1 MSRLISAV
9 GFGYRSLHGKITTL
23 FSTWFFYSLSLPN
36 QSSVS
41 VLPRHL
47 CTSFWTTT
55 KVSSVHALHAQVLC
69 AMTVHPAKNT
79 VHQSIVQIAAY
90 VQLVPTRVLMDPAV
104 YRVLQVTRRNNY
116 FIVDISIVKRQVIRN
131 HFICLARSLYL
142 VIILSFMYF
151 FNFGDVLC
159 N

>member
-1 MSRLISAV
+1 
-9 GFGYRSLHGKITTL
+9 
-23 FSTWFFYSLSLPN
+23 
-36 QSSVS
+36 
-41 VLPRHL
+41 
-47 CTSFWTTT
+47 
-55 KVSSVHALHAQVLC
+55 
-69 AMTVHPAKNT
+69 MTEHPTKNT

-104 YRVLQVTRRNNY
+104 YRVLQVTRRNNH
-116 FIVDISIVKRQVIRN
+116 FIVDISIVKTQVVRN

-142 VIILSFMYF
+142 VIILSFVYF

>member
-1 MSRLISAV
+1 M
-9 GFGYRSLHGKITTL
+9 
-23 FSTWFFYSLSLPN
+23 
-36 QSSVS
+36 S

-116 FIVDISIVKRQVIRN
+116 FIFDISIVRRQVIKN
-131 HFICLARSLYL
+131 HFICLARRSPVVASAVKDMCWMERNPASTCI
-142 VIILSFMYF
+142 VITLLSQSTKR
-151 FNFGDVLC
+151 N

>member
-1 MSRLISAV
+1 
-9 GFGYRSLHGKITTL
+9 
-23 FSTWFFYSLSLPN
+23 
-36 QSSVS
+36 
-41 VLPRHL
+41 
-47 CTSFWTTT
+47 
-55 KVSSVHALHAQVLC
+55 
-69 AMTVHPAKNT
+69 MTVHPAKNT

-90 VQLVPTRVLMDPAV
+90 VQLVPTRVLMDPSV

-142 VIILSFMYF
+142 VIILSLVNF

>member
-1 MSRLISAV
+1 
-9 GFGYRSLHGKITTL
+9 
-23 FSTWFFYSLSLPN
+23 
-36 QSSVS
+36 
-41 VLPRHL
+41 
-47 CTSFWTTT
+47 
-55 KVSSVHALHAQVLC
+55 
-69 AMTVHPAKNT
+69 MTVQPAKNT
-79 VHQSIVQIAAY
+79 VNQSFVQIAAY

>member
-1 MSRLISAV
+1 
-9 GFGYRSLHGKITTL
+9 
-23 FSTWFFYSLSLPN
+23 
-36 QSSVS
+36 
-41 VLPRHL
+41 
-47 CTSFWTTT
+47 
-55 KVSSVHALHAQVLC
+55 
-69 AMTVHPAKNT
+69 MTVHPTKNT

-131 HFICLARSLYL
+131 HFICLAISLYL
-142 VIILSFMYF
+142 VIILSCVYF

>member
-1 MSRLISAV
+1 
-9 GFGYRSLHGKITTL
+9 
-23 FSTWFFYSLSLPN
+23 
-36 QSSVS
+36 
-41 VLPRHL
+41 
-47 CTSFWTTT
+47 
-55 KVSSVHALHAQVLC
+55 
-69 AMTVHPAKNT
+69 MTVHPAKNT

-151 FNFGDVLC
+151 FLTLEMSYAIKRCWYSVLWLTLGYTSFITSELETNNNFD
-159 N
+159 NSM

>member
-1 MSRLISAV
+1 
-9 GFGYRSLHGKITTL
+9 
-23 FSTWFFYSLSLPN
+23 
-36 QSSVS
+36 
-41 VLPRHL
+41 
-47 CTSFWTTT
+47 
-55 KVSSVHALHAQVLC
+55 
-69 AMTVHPAKNT
+69 MTVHPAKNT

-142 VIILSFMYF
+142 IIILSFVYF

>member
-1 MSRLISAV
+1 
-9 GFGYRSLHGKITTL
+9 
-23 FSTWFFYSLSLPN
+23 
-36 QSSVS
+36 
-41 VLPRHL
+41 
-47 CTSFWTTT
+47 
-55 KVSSVHALHAQVLC
+55 
-69 AMTVHPAKNT
+69 MTVHPAKNT

-90 VQLVPTRVLMDPAV
+90 VQLGPTRVLMDPAV

-142 VIILSFMYF
+142 VIVLSFMYF

>member
-1 MSRLISAV
+1 
-9 GFGYRSLHGKITTL
+9 
-23 FSTWFFYSLSLPN
+23 
-36 QSSVS
+36 
-41 VLPRHL
+41 
-47 CTSFWTTT
+47 
-55 KVSSVHALHAQVLC
+55 
-69 AMTVHPAKNT
+69 MTVHPAKNT

-104 YRVLQVTRRNNY
+104 YRVLPVTRRNNY

>member
-1 MSRLISAV
+1 
-9 GFGYRSLHGKITTL
+9 
-23 FSTWFFYSLSLPN
+23 
-36 QSSVS
+36 
-41 VLPRHL
+41 
-47 CTSFWTTT
+47 
-55 KVSSVHALHAQVLC
+55 
-69 AMTVHPAKNT
+69 MTEHPTKNT

-142 VIILSFMYF
+142 VIILSFVYF

>member
-1 MSRLISAV
+1 
-9 GFGYRSLHGKITTL
+9 
-23 FSTWFFYSLSLPN
+23 
-36 QSSVS
+36 
-41 VLPRHL
+41 
-47 CTSFWTTT
+47 
-55 KVSSVHALHAQVLC
+55 
-69 AMTVHPAKNT
+69 MTVHPTKNT

-90 VQLVPTRVLMDPAV
+90 VLLVPTRVLMDPAV

>member
-1 MSRLISAV
+1 
-9 GFGYRSLHGKITTL
+9 
-23 FSTWFFYSLSLPN
+23 
-36 QSSVS
+36 
-41 VLPRHL
+41 
-47 CTSFWTTT
+47 
-55 KVSSVHALHAQVLC
+55 
-69 AMTVHPAKNT
+69 MTVQPAKNT